1 MSNSEPATQVIL
13 VGIDWA
19 DKLHAFEAI
28 DPKGKRQY
36 GTFKQSQAEVAGFIE
51 SFASRFPG
59 ARILICIE
67 ATRGPLINSLMEFP
81 CVEIFPVNP
90 AALASYRKS
99 FKHGGGKNDSVDAKL
114 ILKYLQNYR
123 AELRPLI
130 RNSPETRE
138 LETLTIH
145 RRHLVDE
152 RVALG
157 NRLQALLKLYFPTV
171 IELKPTDIHAKF
183 VVALLRKY
191 PSLEAVQAAGRAKL
205 RALFFATGT
214 KLKLEARIETLM
226 TAKPMTSDK
235 VVIETSSRLCQCL
248 AAQIELLNKVI
259 KGYDEEIKTKVMQHA
274 DYDIVK
280 ELPGIG
286 DKSCARIIA
295 SLGDNRDRYRSVE
308 AFQAAAGIAPV
319 TTQSGNSRVVS
330 ARWAATKYIKQTFH
344 EYAGLSILRCEW
356 AKAYYDL
363 QLSRGKSKQMA
374 KRALAFKWI
383 RIIYRCWQNHQPY
396 NEAHYLQRLQVTHSP
411 LAKKAG

>member
-1 MSNSEPATQVIL
+1 MSNNVEVSQVIL

-19 DKLHAFEAI
+19 DKLHAFEAV
-28 DPKGKRQY
+28 DPNGKRQH
-36 GTFKQSQAEVAGFIE
+36 GTFEQSQNAVAEWVE
-51 SFASRFPG
+51 SFAKRFPA
-59 ARILICIE
+59 ARILVCIE
-67 ATRGPLINSLMEFP
+67 ATRGALINALMEHN

-90 AALASYRKS
+90 AALANYRKS
-99 FKHGGGKNDSVDAKL
+99 FKHGGGKNDSADAKL

-123 AELRPLI
+123 HELRSLI

-145 RRHLVDE
+145 RRQLVDE

-157 NRLQALLKLYFPTV
+157 NRLQALLKLYFPTI
-171 IELKPTDIHAKF
+171 IELKPANIHAKF

-191 PSLEAVQAAGRAKL
+191 PTLEKVQAAGKAKL
-205 RALFFATGT
+205 RQLFFATGT
-214 KLKLEARIETLM
+214 KVKLEARIETLM
-226 TAKPMTSDK
+226 TAKPITSDR
-235 VVIETSSRLCQCL
+235 VVIETHSRLCQCL
-248 AAQIELLNKVI
+248 AAQIELLNKTI
-259 KGYDEEIKTKVMQHA
+259 KGYDAEIKTKVMRHA

-295 SLGDNRDRYRSVE
+295 SLGDDRQRYRSVE
-308 AFQAAAGIAPV
+308 AFQAAAGIAPL
-319 TTQSGNSRVVS
+319 TIQSGNSLQVS
-330 ARWAATKYIKQTFH
+330 ARWAATQFIKQTFH
-344 EYAGLSILRCEW
+344 EYAGLSITKCEW
-356 AKAYYDL
+356 AKAYYEL

-374 KRALAFKWI
+374 KRALAYKWI

>member
-1 MSNSEPATQVIL
+1 MSNTELATQVIL

-19 DKLHAFEAI
+19 DTLHAYEAV
-28 DPKGKRQY
+28 DPKGKRQF
-36 GTFKQSQAEVAGFIE
+36 GTFKQSQAEVAGLIE
-51 SFASRFPG
+51 SFTKRFPG
-59 ARILICIE
+59 TRILVCIE
-67 ATRGPLINSLMEFP
+67 ATRGALINSLLEHS
-81 CVEIFPVNP
+81 CVDIFPVNP

-138 LETLTIH
+138 LETLTID
-145 RRHLVDE
+145 RRNLVDE
-152 RVALG
+152 RVALS
-157 NRLQALLKLYFPTV
+157 NRLKALLKQYFPTI
-171 IELKPTDIHAKF
+171 IELKPTKMYAKF

-191 PSLEAVQAAGRAKL
+191 PSLESVQAAGRTKL
-205 RALFFATGT
+205 RELFIATGT
-214 KLKLEARIETLM
+214 KLKLEARIELLM
-226 TAKPMTSDK
+226 TAKPMVSDK

-248 AAQIELLNKVI
+248 AAQIELLNKFI
-259 KGYDEEIKTKVMQHA
+259 KGYDVEIKTKVIQHA
-274 DYDIVK
+274 DYNIVK
-280 ELPGIG
+280 DLPGIG

-295 SLGDNRDRYRSVE
+295 SLGDNRDRYGSVD
-308 AFQAAAGIAPV
+308 AFQAVAGIAPV
-319 TTQSGNSRVVS
+319 TTQSGNSLKVT

-344 EYAGLSILRCEW
+344 EYAGLSISSCQW
-356 AKAYYDL
+356 AKTYYDL
-363 QLSRGKSKQMA
+363 QLARGKTKQMA

-383 RIIYRCWQNHQPY
+383 RIIYSCWQNHQPY